1 MKQTLVIKLAPTEEQ
16 YDSLLQT
23 MERFNEACNF
33 VAGIAFGLKTAN
45 KIRLQKVAYQDVRRF
60 GLSAQMAIRT
70 ISKVSEAYKR
80 DRSIKPTFK
89 PHSAMVYDQR
99 ILSWKGLDRVSI
111 LTLKGR
117 QIIPIR
123 IGAYQE
129 ARLDRKVRQCDLI
142 LRNGTFY
149 LALTLDAPEPSP
161 DDPTGALGVD
171 LGIVHLAVDSDGEFY
186 SGEQVDKIRQKT
198 DRLKASLQSKGTKSA
213 KRHLK
218 KLSGREASFR
228 RNTNHVI
235 SKKLV
240 AKAKDTHCLIALE
253 DLNGIRQ
260 RVSVRHGQRR
270 RHHSWAFYQLRQFIS
285 YKARLAGVLVRLVDP
300 KHTSQT
306 CPRCGFVSKSNRQSQ
321 SSFVCKLCD
330 FRLNADLVGAIN
342 IAQRATVNLPI
353 VSPSPL
359 GMRVGTSPLL

>member
-1 MKQTLVIKLAPTEEQ
+1 MKQTLIIKLAPTEEQ
-16 YDSLLQT
+16 YGSLLQT

-33 VAGIAFGLKTAN
+33 VAGIAYGLKTAN
-45 KIRLQKVAYQDVRRF
+45 KIRLQKVAYQDVRGF
-60 GLSAQMAIRT
+60 GLSAQMTIRA

-129 ARLDRKVRQCDLI
+129 ARLDRKVKQCDLI
-142 LRNGTFY
+142 LRKGIFY
-149 LALTLDAPEPSP
+149 LAVTVDAPEPAP

-186 SGEQVDKIRQKT
+186 SGKEVANVRKKADK
-198 DRLKASLQSKGTKSA
+198 LKASLQSKGTKSA

-218 KLSGREASFR
+218 KLSGREANFR
-228 RNTNHVI
+228 RNTNHII
-235 SKKLV
+235 SKRLV
-240 AKAKDTHCLIALE
+240 AKAKDTQRAIALE
-253 DLNGIRQ
+253 DLNGISSRTT
-260 RVSVRHGQRR
+260 VRHSQRR
-270 RHHSWAFYQLRQFIS
+270 RHKSWAFYQLRQFIA
-285 YKARLAGVLVRLVDP
+285 YKAKLAGVLVKLIDP
-300 KHTSQT
+300 RHTSQT
-306 CPRCGFVSKSNRQSQ
+306 CPRCGFVSKHNRVSQ

-342 IAQRATVNLPI
+342 IAQKATVNLPI

>member
-1 MKQTLVIKLAPTEEQ
+1 MKQALIIKLAPTEEQ
-16 YDSLLQT
+16 YGSLLQT

-45 KIRLQKVAYQDVRRF
+45 KIRLQKVAYQDVRGF
-60 GLSAQMAIRT
+60 GLSAQMTIRA

-142 LRNGTFY
+142 LRKGTFY
-149 LALTLDAPEPSP
+149 LALTLDAPELAP
-161 DDPTGALGVD
+161 DDPTGVLGVD

-186 SGEQVDKIRQKT
+186 SGKEVDKVRKKT
-198 DRLKASLQSKGTKSA
+198 DKLKASLQSKGTKSA

-218 KLSGREASFR
+218 KLSGREANFR
-228 RNTNHVI
+228 RNT
-235 SKKLV
+235 K
-240 AKAKDTHCLIALE
+240 CLRLKTRRGLLPLRTSMALA
-253 DLNGIRQ
+253 L
-260 RVSVRHGQRR
+260 GQRFVIAR
-270 RHHSWAFYQLRQFIS
+270 GVDISLGLSTSSASLSPTRLSWL
-285 YKARLAGVLVRLVDP
+285 
-300 KHTSQT
+300 
-306 CPRCGFVSKSNRQSQ
+306 GFWS
-321 SSFVCKLCD
+321 
-330 FRLNADLVGAIN
+330 GW
-342 IAQRATVNLPI
+342 
-353 VSPSPL
+353 
-359 GMRVGTSPLL
+359 